1 MTLLDDTRS
10 GTADDDLDRSGRS
23 DPSASEPPTRPPDRG
38 GRSRQSFGSWF
49 RDTGWRHV
57 IGIIVLFIALFP
69 IWVIVTAAFAK
80 TGGINNQDLTPGL
93 DDLSLDNFRELF
105 GNDQAPFVRWVAN
118 TLTVSLVS
126 GILQL
131 FIAACGAF
139 AFARLRFA
147 GRKVGLLTILLSQ
160 MLPAAVAITA
170 LFNIM
175 QAFREAIPV
184 LGLGRIGGLLIIYLG
199 GSLGINAWL
208 IKGFFDT
215 IPMSID
221 EAARIDGATPNQT
234 FFRLI
239 LPLAT
244 PVLATVFLF
253 GFVLAVNEIV
263 IASIV
268 IGTTDPAGRTAA
280 VGLQR
285 FLGQQFAQDWGAFA
299 AGSLLLSIPVVL
311 LFQYLQR
318 YFTSGLTEGAVKG

>member
-1 MTLLDDTRS
+1 MTTTTTDTAETTPPGR
-10 GTADDDLDRSGRS
+10 ADGSTPGRKQ
-23 DPSASEPPTRPPDRG
+23 
-38 GRSRQSFGSWF
+38 RQPFTKWW
-49 RDTGWRHV
+49 RDTGWRHMVAV
-57 IGIIVLFIALFP
+57 IALIICLFP
-69 IWVIVTAAFAK
+69 IWVIITAAFAK
-80 TGGINNQDLTPGL
+80 TGGLNNQDLTPGP
-93 DDLSLDNFRELF
+93 DDVSLDNFRELF
-105 GNDQAPFVRWVAN
+105 ENDQAPFVRWVVN
-118 TLTVSLVS
+118 TLTVALVA

-131 FIAACGAF
+131 FIAACGAY
-139 AFARLRFA
+139 AFARMRFK
-147 GRKVGLLTILLSQ
+147 GRKVGLLAVLLSQ

-175 QAFREAIPV
+175 LSFREAMPIV
-184 LGLGRIGGLLIIYLG
+184 GLGRIGGLILIYLG
-199 GSLGINAWL
+199 GSMGINAWL
-208 IKGFFDT
+208 IKGFMDT

-234 FFRLI
+234 FFKLI

-253 GFVLAVNEIV
+253 GFVLAIYEIV

-268 IGTTDPAGRTAA
+268 VGTTDPAGRTAA

-285 FLGQQFAQDWGAFA
+285 FLGQQFAQDWGPFT

-318 YFTSGLTEGAVKG
+318 FFTSGLTEGSVKG

>member
-1 MTLLDDTRS
+1 M
-10 GTADDDLDRSGRS
+10 
-23 DPSASEPPTRPPDRG
+23 
-38 GRSRQSFGSWF
+38 
-49 RDTGWRHV
+49 
-57 IGIIVLFIALFP
+57 ALFP

-80 TGGINNQDLTPGL
+80 TGGINVQDLTPGPG
-93 DDLSLDNFRELF
+93 DVSLENFRELF
-105 GNDQAPFVRWVAN
+105 DNDQAPFVRWVLN
-118 TLTVSLVS
+118 TMTVALVS

-131 FIAACGAF
+131 FIASCGAY
-139 AFARLRFA
+139 AFARLRFK
-147 GRKVGLLTILLSQ
+147 GRKTGLLVVLLSQ

-175 QAFREAIPV
+175 QSFREAIPI
-184 LGLGRIGGLLIIYLG
+184 LGLGRIGGLIIIYLG

-215 IPMSID
+215 IPISID
-221 EAARIDGATPNQT
+221 EAARIDGATYNQI

-239 LPLAT
+239 LPLST
-244 PVLATVFLF
+244 PVLASVFLF
-253 GFVLAVNEIV
+253 GFVLAINEIV

-285 FLGQQFAQDWGAFA
+285 FLGQQFAQDWGPFA

-311 LFQYLQR
+311 LFQYLQK
-318 YFTSGLTEGAVKG
+318 YFTSGLTEGSVKG

>member
-1 MTLLDDTRS
+1 M
-10 GTADDDLDRSGRS
+10 
-23 DPSASEPPTRPPDRG
+23 SASEPNVSKSARQPF
-38 GRSRQSFGSWF
+38 GRWF
-49 RDTGWRHV
+49 RDTGWRHLV
-57 IGIIVLFIALFP
+57 GVTALIVALFP
-69 IWVIVTAAFAK
+69 IWVIITAAFNK
-80 TGGINNQDLTPGL
+80 TGGINTQDLTPGPN
-93 DDLSLDNFRELF
+93 DVSLDNFRELF
-105 GNDQAPFVRWVAN
+105 NNEQSPFLRWVIN
-118 TLTVSLVS
+118 TLTVALTS

-139 AFARLRFA
+139 AFARLRFK
-147 GRKVGLLTILLSQ
+147 GRKPGLLVILLSQ

-175 QAFREAIPV
+175 QSFREAIPV
-184 LGLGRIGGLLIIYLG
+184 LGLGRIGGLIIIYLG

-221 EAARIDGATPNQT
+221 EAARIDGATYNQI
-234 FFRLI
+234 FYRLI
-239 LPLAT
+239 LPLST
-244 PVLATVFLF
+244 PVLASVFLF
-253 GFVLAVNEIV
+253 GFVLAINEIV

-285 FLGQQFAQDWGAFA
+285 FLGTQFAQDWGPFA
-299 AGSLLLSIPVVL
+299 AGSLLLSIPVVI